1 VIADLPYP
9 AVAGVRP
16 APAAGHDCG
25 ACVLSAAT
33 GRETLG
39 ADTGTAERVVALAG
53 NPNSGKS
60 TLFNALTGLRQ
71 RVGNWSG
78 TTVSRAEGAYRHNGY
93 VYRVVDLPGTSS
105 LLSAGGEEQ
114 VAREFLLYGGPDV
127 TVVVVDATRLERSL
141 YLVLQLLQITRHV
154 VVALNMIDETERAGI
169 AIDVRHLVRELGV
182 PVVPMA
188 ARRARGIDDLLGSIE
203 LVARGPAPDGRA
215 AGRIGARAEKAA
227 ASVAADLVRVF
238 PGLSNSRWF
247 ALRLLEGDPWAENAV
262 RDGRLPI
269 R

>member
-1 VIADLPYP
+1 VTAELPI
-9 AVAGVRP
+9 
-16 APAAGHDCG
+16 AGHDCG
-25 ACVLSAAT
+25 SCVLNQT
-33 GRETLG
+33 VLGQPGRRQALG
-39 ADTGTAERVVALAG
+39 TDTRDAERVVALAG

-60 TLFNALTGLRQ
+60 TLFNTLTGLRQ

-78 TTVSRAEGAYRHNGY
+78 TTVSRAEGAYRHGGH
-93 VYRVVDLPGTSS
+93 VYRVVDLPGTTT
-105 LLSAGGEEQ
+105 LHSAGGEEQ
-114 VAREFLLYGGPDV
+114 VASEFLLYAEPDV

-154 VVALNMIDETERAGI
+154 VVALNMIDEAERAGI

-188 ARRARGIDDLLGSIE
+188 ARTGRGVDDLLGSIE
-203 LVARGPAPDGRA
+203 AVAGGPAPDGRP
-215 AGRIGARAEKAA
+215 AGRFGALAEKAA
-227 ASVAADLVRVF
+227 TAVAADLVRVF
-238 PGLSNSRWF
+238 PRLPHSRWF

-262 RDGRLPI
+262 RSGHLPV